1 MNFKPTSE
9 EKLWSV
15 IAHLSILFSG
25 MGMLMPSFAW
35 AEHRKT
41 SHRVAFQ
48 TLQALGYQSLG
59 YTLWAVA
66 ALLVLTVLTIAT
78 LPMIRNGEN
87 INLFITE
94 HIVVTVVLYIP
105 FLLVA
110 VYGAVMSGL
119 GRDFRY
125 PLLGD
130 RLARMIGYNPSAT
143 PDAPLDETAEER
155 FAAAMAHFAVI
166 YPLTGMLPALVFL
179 SLPGTRSPYMR
190 FHALQTLIFQA
201 ISTLVTLGLALLTF
215 IFFMVGLITVIMPY
229 LANPNTYQPTIESFI
244 PFFLFLISLAI
255 FVLIAPLYQIIGQWA
270 GLRVLQGH
278 NYHYAV
284 IGKLV
289 NRWLEKQERHN

>member
-1 MNFKPTSE
+1 
-9 EKLWSV
+9 
-15 IAHLSILFSG
+15 
-25 MGMLMPSFAW
+25 MPSFAW

-41 SHRVAFQ
+41 SRRLAFQ

-105 FLLVA
+105 FVLVA
-110 VYGAVMSGL
+110 VGAAVLCGL

-125 PLLGD
+125 PLLGN
-130 RLARMIGYNPSAT
+130 RLARMIGYDPSAS
-143 PDAPLDETAEER
+143 PDAPLDEAAEER
-155 FAAAMAHFAVI
+155 FAASMAHFAVI

-179 SLPGTRSPYMR
+179 SLPGTRSRYMR

-215 IFFMVGLITVIMPY
+215 IFFMVGVVTVIMPY
-229 LANPNTYQPTIESFI
+229 LENPNLYQPTIESFI

-255 FVLIAPLYQIIGQWA
+255 FLLIAPLYQIIGQWA
-270 GLRVLQGH
+270 GLRILQGH
-278 NYHYAV
+278 NYRYAV

-289 NRWLEKQERHN
+289 ERWLEKREKA

>member
-1 MNFKPTSE
+1 MSQPTSE
-9 EKLWSV
+9 EKVWPV
-15 IAHLSILFSG
+15 IAHLSLLFSG
-25 MGMLMPSFAW
+25 IGMLMPSFAW

-41 SHRVAFQ
+41 SHRIAFQ

-59 YTLWAVA
+59 YTLWAA

-87 INLFITE
+87 INLFIAE
-94 HIVVTVVLYIP
+94 HILVTVVLYIP

-110 VYGAVMSGL
+110 IYGAVMCGL

-125 PLLGD
+125 PLLGN
-130 RLARMIGYNPSAT
+130 RLARMIGYDPSAA
-143 PDAPLDETAEER
+143 PDAPLDEAAAER
-155 FAAAMAHFAVI
+155 FAVAMAHFAVI

-201 ISTLVTLGLALLTF
+201 VSTLVTIGLALLPL
-215 IFFMVGLITVIMPY
+215 IFLMIGMMTVVMPY
-229 LANPNTYQPTIESFI
+229 LENPNTYEITRESFI

-255 FVLIAPLYQIIGQWA
+255 FLLVAPLYQIIGQWA

-278 NYHYAV
+278 NYHYAI

-289 NRWLEKQERHN
+289 ERWLEKQKKA